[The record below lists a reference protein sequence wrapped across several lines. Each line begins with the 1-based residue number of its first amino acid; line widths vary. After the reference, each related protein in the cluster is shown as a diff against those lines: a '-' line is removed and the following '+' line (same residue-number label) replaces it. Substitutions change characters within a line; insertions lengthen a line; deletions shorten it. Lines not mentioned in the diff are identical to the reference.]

1 MAPTTITVEDVERF
15 RTRDPRAQTLVR
27 ERQVIRD
34 DTASTMA
41 EAVYTVA
48 SERVALHLVSG
59 GYTTAHNCPEC
70 KQDRPCFRALAAVD
84 AEATERFIATCD
96 AVWHATKLGAAR

>member
-48 SERVALHLVSG
+48 SERVALHLVPG
-59 GYTTAHNCPEC
+59 GCTTAHNCPEC
-70 KQDRPCFRALAAVD
+70 EQDRPCFRRWPPWTPRPPSD
-84 AEATERFIATCD
+84 SSPPATPSTTRPS
-96 AVWHATKLGAAR
+96 